1 MPLPKQQT
9 SISQTQPSQKLRDYA
24 VENESSSGSFTLQ
37 GGARPPG
44 GPIGAR
50 PETCPEVRFHLK
62 LPRSGLASANGF
74 HLDESQRRS
83 VLRARKGQRN
93 LKPCFPIV
101 QTVRVDEDL
110 RNAPEPV

>member
-44 GPIGAR
+44 GLIGAR
-50 PETCPEVRFHLK
+50 PETCPEVRFHLTSTTWMR
-62 LPRSGLASANGF
+62 LTRIFLLIFFQPGESGGLI
-74 HLDESQRRS
+74 DENFDLCTAIDGDQLSN
-83 VLRARKGQRN
+83 AFG
-93 LKPCFPIV
+93 I
-101 QTVRVDEDL
+101 DL
-110 RNAPEPV
+110 RL